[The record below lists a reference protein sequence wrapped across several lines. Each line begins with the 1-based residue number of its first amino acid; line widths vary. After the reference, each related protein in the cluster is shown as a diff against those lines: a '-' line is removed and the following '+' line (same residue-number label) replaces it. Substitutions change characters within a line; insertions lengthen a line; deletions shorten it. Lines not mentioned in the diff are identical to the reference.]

1 DRQSVSVN
9 RPPAGRRLA
18 AVLIDLA
25 LVVVAAPVLLIA
37 IGVALSWLLYLPVS
51 GDCADPCDGPA
62 MAAFAIAAI
71 VVLAMSI
78 LYWPVLVYWRRRT
91 VGSRIVGL
99 RFEGCGIRR
108 YFAWDA
114 GRPAEAR

>member
-1 DRQSVSVN
+1 MN
-9 RPPAGRRLA
+9 RPPARRRLA

-25 LVVVAAPVLLIA
+25 LVIVAAPVLLIA

-62 MAAFAIAAI
+62 MAAFAIAAM
-71 VVLAMSI
+71 VVLTMSI
-78 LYWPVLVYWRRRT
+78 LYWPILVYWRRRT

-99 RFEGCGIRR
+99 RFEGCGVRR

-114 GRPAEAR
+114 RPTAEAR